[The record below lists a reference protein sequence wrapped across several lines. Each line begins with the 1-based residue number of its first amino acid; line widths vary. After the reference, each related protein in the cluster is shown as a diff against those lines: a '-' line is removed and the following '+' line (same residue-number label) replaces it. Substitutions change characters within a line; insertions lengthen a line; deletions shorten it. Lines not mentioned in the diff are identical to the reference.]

1 MRRRNLLI
9 LVGGAALWPAIARA
23 QARHRLGVLVYGKP
37 STDPNEQSFRRAI
50 RDLGYEDGQKVVV
63 EYRYGEGKPERLQ
76 ELAAELVRS
85 KPDVL
90 FALGGDVAEVAV
102 STTRAIPLVFVSSAD
117 PVKLGFVNSLSRP
130 GGNATGVCLLL
141 DETASKRLELL
152 KEVAPRISTVAF
164 LYNPAHIDNELL
176 EAEHAAP
183 ALGLKLRAL
192 ALRSLD
198 DIHKVFDAATEARA
212 DALYVVSSRQTLQ
225 VIDPIAAFAVEKK
238 LPLAGGFG
246 RWAQAGALLSYGPNV
261 DDMVRR
267 AAKYVDDILKG
278 TKPADLPVQ
287 QPTRFDLTINLK
299 TAKSLGL
306 TVPES
311 VLARADQ
318 AIE

>member
-1 MRRRNLLI
+1 MRRRDLLI
-9 LVGGAALWPAIARA
+9 LVGGAALWPAAASA

-63 EYRYGEGKPERLQ
+63 EYRYAEGKPERLQ
-76 ELAAELVRS
+76 ELTAELVRS

-152 KEVAPRISTVAF
+152 KETAPQISNVAF

-176 EAEHAAP
+176 EAERAAP
-183 ALGLKLRAL
+183 ALGLQLKAL
-192 ALRSLD
+192 PLRSPD
-198 DIHKVFDAATEARA
+198 DIHKVFAAATEARA

-225 VIDPIAAFAVEKK
+225 VIDPIAAFAIEKK

>member
-1 MRRRNLLI
+1 MRRRDLLT
-9 LVGGAALWPAIARA
+9 LVGGAALWPAIASA
-23 QARHRLGVLVYGKP
+23 QARHRLAVLVYGKP

-63 EYRYGEGKPERLQ
+63 EYRYAEGKPERLQ

-152 KEVAPRISTVAF
+152 KEAAPQILNVAF

-176 EAEHAAP
+176 EAERAAP
-183 ALGLKLRAL
+183 ALGLKLKTL
-192 ALRSLD
+192 ALRSPD
-198 DIHKVFDAATEARA
+198 DIHKVFGAATEARA

-225 VIDPIAAFAVEKK
+225 VIDPIAAFAIEKK